1 MTNSP
6 LDALEIELRELSR
19 LMTDPREGECLLCY
33 VYRMLGEFN
42 CSGLHWATRY
52 RDLAA
57 PRATGL
63 ERRLARVGGYCD
75 CEILLNGYQYHDRY
89 LDYDEFGD
97 VIEPDL
103 GPDCLRVRRGSTQG
117 CGLWVRCPHSL
128 RGR

>member
-52 RDLAA
+52 RGTLLHRGLPVSSDGLPAWVHT
-57 PRATGL
+57 AT
-63 ERRLARVGGYCD
+63 ARSC
-75 CEILLNGYQYHDRY
+75 
-89 LDYDEFGD
+89 
-97 VIEPDL
+97 
-103 GPDCLRVRRGSTQG
+103 
-117 CGLWVRCPHSL
+117 
-128 RGR
+128 